1 MAGLIHNVKIKQ
13 KLAVAPVLIVAA
25 ALSLGLL
32 VWSMTSAQDRAL
44 ETIYHGNFIKK
55 QMVSELGA
63 TLVAI
68 DSGIYRSLTW
78 QNAGAD
84 DAVVKDSIGTTVK
97 LVDGI
102 AGQLDQLDAQIG
114 AVEADRTAM
123 AEVRTSATAYTK
135 KARDVLDMIDTDPAM
150 AVTMLR
156 QAERLAGT
164 VEKTVANWSERQKR
178 DTDALVASVQSESR
192 RSLTLFTVIMTVA
205 FGAATLLIMLVGHG
219 ISGSITTMTRVMA
232 RLAGGDYAVEVT
244 GSDRHDEVGDMARA
258 LQVFKS
264 NGIETEAL
272 RQSQEEERRRADAE
286 KTAAVEAM
294 AGVFESTVSAKV
306 AAVEEASNGISNTAQ
321 TMAAR
326 SQQSGGR
333 SMEVGAAAEITTE
346 RAAAASDATRQLARS
361 VNEIAAQVVQSSEMA
376 RLAVEEVN
384 ATAQRMSGL
393 TDSVKAIGEVV
404 KLINDIA
411 SQTNLLALN
420 ATIEAA
426 RAGDAGKGFAV
437 VANEVKGLA
446 NQTAKATE
454 DIARQ
459 ISAVQDSS
467 RAMAGSIESVVET
480 IRSLD
485 HASST
490 IADAVREQE
499 TATHAIASN
508 IDEVAVQAGAVS
520 KSVSSLARTS
530 TMACSGTV
538 RVIWSAET
546 LGKVVNELRTEA
558 VQFLRSVR
566 NAEQTGRVTLFD

>member
-13 KLAVAPVLIVAA
+13 KLAVAPVLIIAA

-84 DAVVKDSIGTTVK
+84 DAVVKDSISTTVK

-123 AEVRTSATAYTK
+123 AEVRTGANAYIK

-164 VEKTVANWSERQKR
+164 VEKAVAGWSERQKR

-192 RSLTLFTVIMTVA
+192 RSLTLFTLITTVA

-219 ISGSITTMTRVMA
+219 ISGSIATMTRVMT
-232 RLAGGDYAVEVT
+232 RLAGGDYAVEVV
-244 GSDRHDEVGDMARA
+244 GSNRRDEVGDMARA

-272 RQSQEEERRRADAE
+272 RKSQEEGRQKAAAE
-286 KTAAVEAM
+286 KIAAVEAM
-294 AGVFESTVSAKV
+294 ADIFERTVSAKV
-306 AAVEEASNGISNTAQ
+306 AAVEGASNGITNTAQ

-333 SMEVGAAAEITTE
+333 SMEVGASAEITTE
-346 RAAAASDATRQLARS
+346 RAAAASDATRQLAQS
-361 VNEIAAQVVQSSEMA
+361 VNEIAAQVVQSSDTA

-384 ATAQRMSGL
+384 ATAQRMGGL
-393 TDSVKAIGEVV
+393 ADSVKAIGEVV

-459 ISAVQDSS
+459 INAVQDST
-467 RAMAGSIESVVET
+467 RAMVGSIESVVET

-485 HASST
+485 RASSA

-499 TATHAIASN
+499 TATHAIAAN

-520 KSVSSLARTS
+520 KSVTSLARTS

-546 LGKVVNELRTEA
+546 LGKVVDELRTEA

-566 NAEQTGRVTLFD
+566 NAEQTERVTLFD